1 LPTAVLEREMGDTLE
16 NEAIA
21 EALAVIDRSLET
33 LHERSMMTSAEVS
46 DLLLDV
52 RLLLSATPE
61 DLSGTLEEP
70 AAAN

>member
-1 LPTAVLEREMGDTLE
+1 MSDTLE

-33 LHERSMMTSAEVS
+33 LHERSMMTSVEVS

-52 RLLLSATPE
+52 RLLLSG
-61 DLSGTLEEP
+61 SLEELSVEETT
-70 AAAN
+70 ASATN

>member
-1 LPTAVLEREMGDTLE
+1 MGDTLE

-33 LHERSMMTSAEVS
+33 LHERSMMTSSEVS

-52 RLLLSATPE
+52 RLLISGSLE
-61 DLSGTLEEP
+61 DLSGSLEEP
-70 AAAN
+70 ATAN

>member
-1 LPTAVLEREMGDTLE
+1 MGDTIE

-33 LHERSMMTSAEVS
+33 LHARNMMTSSEVS

-52 RLLLSATPE
+52 RLLISGSLEGLSGALEETASAT
-61 DLSGTLEEP
+61 
-70 AAAN
+70 N